1 MINNMLKVKSNLRLL
16 GPIMFQ
22 INPELSSY
30 SGMNLKEIKLRL
42 YRHNGTFKSASKI
55 LNLMHRFSKTNLSI
69 DDQHGPYSNEMFYFE
84 LNQENKQQLTAYAC
98 SFPKIFLDEDV
109 TIFRVYNSITY

>member
-1 MINNMLKVKSNLRLL
+1 MLKVKSNLRLL

-69 DDQHGPYSNEMFYFE
+69 DDQNGPYSNEMFYFE

-109 TIFRVYNSITY
+109 TIFRVYNSITYWVYI